1 MMAGMPFMPVSDSM
15 FLIGETR
22 EHPFHVGGLQLFK
35 PPVDAGPD
43 YAEVFY
49 EQLMSTTEVSSDFR
63 KRPGQPLAVMG
74 NLTWIVDDE
83 VDWEYHVRRSALPRP
98 ARVRELLTVTS
109 RWHSSP
115 LDRHR
120 PLWEMHVVEG
130 LSDGRLAVYTK
141 MHHAVIDGVGALRMM
156 MRSLSDDPDARDC
169 QAVWAPAKRR
179 AKSSIVS
186 TTNTSAI
193 DLVKGAVGA
202 VRQVVSIPPGLL
214 KYGRHA
220 LSDPQLVKPLSAPHT
235 MLNVSIGGAR
245 RFAAQTWSMA
255 RIKEAGK
262 ALGGTVNDVVLA
274 MCGGALRTYLEEQ
287 NALPD
292 KPLVAMC
299 PVSIRAEGDQNAG
312 NSITAL
318 LANLAT
324 DKPDPLER
332 FSAIRDSV
340 QAAKSVL
347 SEMTPLQRMLVGALN
362 GAPVLTGA
370 VPGLVDRTA
379 PAFNVIISN
388 VPGPRTDMFWNGFEM
403 DGCYPASIP
412 IDGVALNIT
421 CTSSGSSMH
430 FGLTGCRTSVPH
442 LQRIL
447 AHLEDALTQ
456 LEESVA

>member
-1 MMAGMPFMPVSDSM
+1 M
-15 FLIGETR
+15 
-22 EHPFHVGGLQLFK
+22 
-35 PPVDAGPD
+35 
-43 YAEVFY
+43 
-49 EQLMSTTEVSSDFR
+49 
-63 KRPGQPLAVMG
+63 
-74 NLTWIVDDE
+74 
-83 VDWEYHVRRSALPRP
+83 
-98 ARVRELLTVTS
+98 RELLTVTS

-193 DLVKGAVGA
+193 DLVKGRPGRCDRSCRFRPVCSSTGVTRFRTPAGQAAFGA
-202 VRQVVSIPPGLL
+202 AHDVERLDRRGATVRGANLVDGADQGSRQGI
-214 KYGRHA
+214 GRHR
-220 LSDPQLVKPLSAPHT
+220 QRC
-235 MLNVSIGGAR
+235 GAGHVR
-245 RFAAQTWSMA
+245 
-255 RIKEAGK
+255 
-262 ALGGTVNDVVLA
+262 
-274 MCGGALRTYLEEQ
+274 GALRTYLEEQ

-324 DKPDPLER
+324 DKPDSLER